1 MFGKTKQEEIMTAT
15 AIQEIKKM
23 GVAERIMLAERIWDS
38 IPRHS
43 EELGLSLT
51 QMRDLDKR
59 IDDLEQGKCRT
70 TTWDKVKRKL
80 WMRRKR
86 G

>member
-1 MFGKTKQEEIMTAT
+1 MNST
-15 AIQEIKKM
+15 AIQEIRKM
-23 GVAERIMLAERIWDS
+23 GVAERIMLVKWIWDS

-51 QMRDLDKR
+51 QMLTLDKR
-59 IDDLEQGKCRT
+59 IDDLEKGKCRT